1 MMPSQSAPYGAA
13 SSPKGR
19 AKGCCRICPPNY
31 NFSRYIEPFMSLMK
45 SILNCPG
52 INARRLLGYYFV
64 HERKNT
70 CISGRNRYNVP
81 VVDCIT
87 GRKEGPRRNASSVG
101 VSPPA
106 FAGRTCENSTRVVK
120 VDRSHLV
127 FQRKTNYYI
136 DSENHRNIG

>member
-1 MMPSQSAPYGAA
+1 MESNPY
-13 SSPKGR
+13 R
-19 AKGCCRICPPNY
+19 AELPRGLLFCT
-31 NFSRYIEPFMSLMK
+31 
-45 SILNCPG
+45 
-52 INARRLLGYYFV
+52 RL
-64 HERKNT
+64 KNT
-70 CISGRNRYNVP
+70 CISGKSRYNVL
-81 VVDCIT
+81 VVDCMT

-136 DSENHRNIG
+136 DSESHRNIG